1 MTKTIDTILD
11 EARSRLRRLPP
22 HEARSAWQRGA
33 LLIDIRPEA
42 QRRREGEISGA
53 LLLER
58 NVLEWRL
65 DPTSPDRIPEVASH
79 TQELILVCQEGYASS
94 LAAASL
100 QDLGLVNATDLDGG
114 IAAWAAAGLPFRPG
128 RSARPPITSSAR
140 EASATSRHHAHTGRA
155 ERFSHSCRYC

>member
-33 LLIDIRPEA
+33 LLIDIRPEE
-42 QRRREGEISGA
+42 QRRREGEIPGA
-53 LLLER
+53 LILER

-114 IAAWAAAGLPFRPG
+114 IAAWAAEGLPFRPG
-128 RSARPPITSSAR
+128 RSTRTPIATTQPEQRAASRRPLR
-140 EASATSRHHAHTGRA
+140 GDRA